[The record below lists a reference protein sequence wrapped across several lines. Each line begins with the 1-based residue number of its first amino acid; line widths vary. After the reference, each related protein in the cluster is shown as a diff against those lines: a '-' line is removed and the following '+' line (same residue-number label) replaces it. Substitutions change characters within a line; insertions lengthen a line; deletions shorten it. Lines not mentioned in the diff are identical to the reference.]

1 MNDKQDRSTK
11 ILGILIDKVLPV
23 VLLLITCLIGMYDA
37 SKSA

>member
-1 MNDKQDRSTK
+1 MKEKRDVSTK
-11 ILGILIDKVLPV
+11 ILEILIDKVLPV